1 MNNSRAFLHITYK
14 LYGHLDKLS
23 GVKKSNCINCYLS
36 LMKHAWKK
44 NNYECGL
51 RYSTVAKETKL
62 SRITVRRTLD
72 TLEKLH
78 VISTVRGRSGKTYK
92 INQLFI
98 KSESDGSILYT
109 NKNKMYKKD
118 HSNVK
123 KRSVLEETIYI
134 NNIDKIIRDNR
145 NDKDSLILNLSK
157 LPLSELKSDTKN
169 PYYIKLAIEKKAELD
184 RESKATYVHPQ
195 KIINELTK
203 IKKNSNPRYREKVAF
218 NKRNNLDY
226 KGRPIIKDNQST
238 INKGR
243 PKKW

>member
-51 RYSTVAKETKL
+51 RYSTIAKETKL

-72 TLEKLH
+72 TLEKLN

-98 KSESDGSILYT
+98 KTESDGSILYT
-109 NKNKMYKKD
+109 NKTKMYKKD
-118 HSNVK
+118 HSDVYN
-123 KRSVLEETIYI
+123 RSVLEETIYI
-134 NNIDKIIRDNR
+134 NNIEKIIRDNR
-145 NDKDSLILNLSK
+145 GNMDSLILNLSK
-157 LPLSELKSDTKN
+157 LPPEELNSDTKN
-169 PYYIKLAIEKKAELD
+169 PYYIKLAKAKKAELD

-203 IKKNSNPRYREKVAF
+203 ISKNSNPRYREKVAF

-226 KGRPIIKDNQST
+226 KGRP
-238 INKGR
+238 
-243 PKKW
+243 KK

>member
-1 MNNSRAFLHITYK
+1 MNNTRAFLHITYK

-23 GVKKSNCINCYLS
+23 GIKKSNCLNCYLS

-51 RYSTVAKETKL
+51 RYSTIAKETKL

-78 VISTVRGRSGKTYK
+78 VISTVRGRSGKSYK
-92 INQLFI
+92 INQLFL
-98 KSESDGSILYT
+98 KTESDGSILYI
-109 NKNKMYKKD
+109 NKPKMYKKD

-157 LPLSELKSDTKN
+157 LPLSELNSDTNN
-169 PYYIKLAIEKKAELD
+169 PYYIKLAKEKKIELD

-203 IKKNSNPRYREKVAF
+203 ISKNSNPRYREKVEF

-226 KGRPIIKDNQST
+226 KGRP
-238 INKGR
+238 
-243 PKKW
+243 KK

>member
-23 GVKKSNCINCYLS
+23 GIKKSNCLNCYLS

-51 RYSTVAKETKL
+51 RYSTIAKETKL

-78 VISTVRGRSGKTYK
+78 VISTVRGRSGKSYK
-92 INQLFI
+92 INQLFL
-98 KSESDGSILYT
+98 KTESDGSILYT
-109 NKNKMYKKD
+109 NNISMYKKD

-134 NNIDKIIRDNR
+134 NNIENIIRNNR
-145 NDKDSLILNLSK
+145 GSMDDIILNLSK
-157 LPLSELKSDTKN
+157 LPLSDLNSDTNN
-169 PYYIKLAIEKKAELD
+169 PYYVKLAKEKKAELD
-184 RESKATYVHPQ
+184 RLSKATYVHPQ

-226 KGRPIIKDNQST
+226 KGRP
-238 INKGR
+238 
-243 PKKW
+243 KK

>member
-1 MNNSRAFLHITYK
+1 
-14 LYGHLDKLS
+14 
-23 GVKKSNCINCYLS
+23 
-36 LMKHAWKK
+36 MKHAWKK

-51 RYSTVAKETKL
+51 RYSTIAKETKL

-98 KSESDGSILYT
+98 KTESDSSIIYN
-109 NKNKMYKKD
+109 NKNKKYKID
-118 HSNVK
+118 HSNVY
-123 KRSVLEETIYI
+123 KRAVLVEDI
-134 NNIDKIIRDNR
+134 NTLDIENIIRDNR
-145 NDKDSLILNLSK
+145 NDKDSLIVNLSK
-157 LPLSELKSDTKN
+157 LPLSELNSDTNN
-169 PYYIKLAIEKKAELD
+169 PYYIKLAKAKKIELD

-226 KGRPIIKDNQST
+226 KGRP
-238 INKGR
+238 
-243 PKKW
+243 KK

>member
-23 GVKKSNCINCYLS
+23 GTKKSNCLNCYLS

-72 TLEKLH
+72 TLEKLN

-157 LPLSELKSDTKN
+157 LPLLELKSDTKN

-184 RESKATYVHPQ
+184 RESKATYVNPQ

-203 IKKNSNPRYREKVAF
+203 ISKNSNPRYREKVAF

-226 KGRPIIKDNQST
+226 KGRP
-238 INKGR
+238 
-243 PKKW
+243 KKW

>member
-1 MNNSRAFLHITYK
+1 MKNSRAFLHITYK

-23 GVKKSNCINCYLS
+23 GIKKSNCLNCYLS

-51 RYSTVAKETKL
+51 RYSTIAKETKL

-78 VISTVRGRSGKTYK
+78 VISTVRGRSGKSYK
-92 INQLFI
+92 INQLFL
-98 KSESDGSILYT
+98 KTESDGSILYT
-109 NKNKMYKKD
+109 NNSSMYKKD

-123 KRSVLEETIYI
+123 KRSVLVEALN
-134 NNIDKIIRDNR
+134 NNIEAIIRDNR
-145 NDKDSLILNLSK
+145 GDMDSMILNLSK
-157 LPLSELKSDTKN
+157 LPLSDLNSDTNN
-169 PYYIKLAIEKKAELD
+169 PYYVKLAIEKKAELD
-184 RESKATYVHPQ
+184 RLSKATYVHPQ

-203 IKKNSNPRYREKVAF
+203 IKKNSNPRYREKVSF

-226 KGRPIIKDNQST
+226 KGRP
-238 INKGR
+238 
-243 PKKW
+243 KK

>member
-1 MNNSRAFLHITYK
+1 MNNTRAFLHITYK

-23 GVKKSNCINCYLS
+23 GIKKSNCLNCYLS

-51 RYSTVAKETKL
+51 RYSTIAKETKL

-78 VISTVRGRSGKTYK
+78 VISTVRGRSGKSYK
-92 INQLFI
+92 INQLFL
-98 KSESDGSILYT
+98 KTESDGSILYT
-109 NKNKMYKKD
+109 NNSSMYKKD

-134 NNIDKIIRDNR
+134 NNIENIIRNNR
-145 NDKDSLILNLSK
+145 GSMDDIILNLSK
-157 LPLSELKSDTKN
+157 LPLSDLNSDTNN
-169 PYYIKLAIEKKAELD
+169 PYYVKLAIKKKDELD

-218 NKRNNLDY
+218 NKRNNLDW
-226 KGRPIIKDNQST
+226 
-238 INKGR
+238 KGR
-243 PKKW
+243 PKK

>member
-1 MNNSRAFLHITYK
+1 MNNTRAFLHITYK

-23 GVKKSNCINCYLS
+23 GTKKSNCLNCYLS

-51 RYSTVAKETKL
+51 RYSTVVKETKL

-78 VISTVRGRSGKTYK
+78 IISTIRGRSGKTYK
-92 INQLFI
+92 INQLFL
-98 KSESDGSILYT
+98 KTESDSSIIYT
-109 NKNKMYKKD
+109 NENKKYKKE
-118 HSNVK
+118 HSNVY
-123 KRSVLEETIYI
+123 KRAVLEETIYI
-134 NNIDKIIRDNR
+134 NNIENIIRDNR
-145 NDKDSLILNLSK
+145 GNMDSLILNLSK
-157 LPLSELKSDTKN
+157 LPLTELNSDTNN
-169 PYYIKLAIEKKAELD
+169 PYYVKLAKEKKAELE

-203 IKKNSNPRYREKVAF
+203 IKKNSNSRYREKVAF

-226 KGRPIIKDNQST
+226 KGRP
-238 INKGR
+238 
-243 PKKW
+243 KK

>member
-1 MNNSRAFLHITYK
+1 MNNTRAFLHITYK

-51 RYSTVAKETKL
+51 RYSTIAKETKL

-78 VISTVRGRSGKTYK
+78 IISTIRGRSGKTYK
-92 INQLFI
+92 INQLFL
-98 KSESDGSILYT
+98 KTESDGSIMHI

-118 HSNVK
+118 HSDVYN
-123 KRSVLEETIYI
+123 RSVLVEALPLYKGT
-134 NNIDKIIRDNR
+134 NIEKIIRDNR
-145 NDKDSLILNLSK
+145 GDMDSLILNLSK
-157 LPLSELKSDTKN
+157 LPLKDLNSDTKN
-169 PYYIKLAIEKKAELD
+169 PYYVKLAIEKKAELD

-203 IKKNSNPRYREKVAF
+203 IEKNSNPRYREKVAF

-226 KGRPIIKDNQST
+226 KGRP
-238 INKGR
+238 
-243 PKKW
+243 KK

>member
-1 MNNSRAFLHITYK
+1 MNNTRAFLHITYK

-23 GVKKSNCINCYLS
+23 GIKKSNCLNCYLS

-51 RYSTVAKETKL
+51 RSSTIAKETKL
-62 SRITVRRTLD
+62 SRITVIRTLD

-78 VISTVRGRSGKTYK
+78 IISTVRGRSGKSYK
-92 INQLFI
+92 INQLFL
-98 KSESDGSILYT
+98 KTESDGSILYI
-109 NKNKMYKKD
+109 NKPKMYKKD

-157 LPLSELKSDTKN
+157 LPLSELNSDTNN
-169 PYYIKLAIEKKAELD
+169 PYYIKLAKAKKIELD

-203 IKKNSNPRYREKVAF
+203 ISKNSNPRYREKVEF

-226 KGRPIIKDNQST
+226 KGRP
-238 INKGR
+238 
-243 PKKW
+243 KK

>member
-1 MNNSRAFLHITYK
+1 MNNTRAFLHITYK

-23 GVKKSNCINCYLS
+23 GIKKSNCLNCYLS

-51 RYSTVAKETKL
+51 RYSTIAKETKL

-78 VISTVRGRSGKTYK
+78 VISTVRGRSGKSYK
-92 INQLFI
+92 INQLFL
-98 KSESDGSILYT
+98 KTESDGSILYT
-109 NKNKMYKKD
+109 NNIGMYKKD

-123 KRSVLEETIYI
+123 KRSVSVEALN
-134 NNIDKIIRDNR
+134 NNIEAIIRDNR
-145 NDKDSLILNLSK
+145 GDMDSMILNLSK
-157 LPLSELKSDTKN
+157 LPLKDLNSDTNN
-169 PYYIKLAIEKKAELD
+169 PYYVKLAKEKKIELD
-184 RESKATYVHPQ
+184 RISKATYVHPQ

-203 IKKNSNPRYREKVAF
+203 IKKNSNPRYREKVNF

-226 KGRPIIKDNQST
+226 KGRP
-238 INKGR
+238 
-243 PKKW
+243 KK

>member
-1 MNNSRAFLHITYK
+1 MNNTRAFLHITYK

-23 GVKKSNCINCYLS
+23 GIKKSNCLNCYLS

-51 RYSTVAKETKL
+51 RYSTIAKETKL

-78 VISTVRGRSGKTYK
+78 VISTVRGRSGKSYK
-92 INQLFI
+92 INQLFL
-98 KSESDGSILYT
+98 KTESDGSILYT
-109 NKNKMYKKD
+109 NNSSMYKKD

-134 NNIDKIIRDNR
+134 NNIEKIIRDNR
-145 NDKDSLILNLSK
+145 GDMDSIILNLSK
-157 LPLSELKSDTKN
+157 LPLSDLNSDTNN
-169 PYYIKLAIEKKAELD
+169 PYYVKLAIEKKAELD
-184 RESKATYVHPQ
+184 RLSKATYVHPQ

-218 NKRNNLDY
+218 NKRNNLDW
-226 KGRPIIKDNQST
+226 
-238 INKGR
+238 KGR
-243 PKKW
+243 PKK

>member
-1 MNNSRAFLHITYK
+1 MKNSRAFLHITYK

-62 SRITVRRTLD
+62 SRITVRRTLN

-78 VISTVRGRSGKTYK
+78 IISTVRGRSGKSYK
-92 INQLFI
+92 INQVFL
-98 KSESDGSILYT
+98 KTESDGSILYT
-109 NKNKMYKKD
+109 NNSSMYKKD

-123 KRSVLEETIYI
+123 KRSVLVEALN
-134 NNIDKIIRDNR
+134 NNIEAIIRDNR
-145 NDKDSLILNLSK
+145 GDMDSMILNLSK
-157 LPLSELKSDTKN
+157 LPLKDLNSDTNN
-169 PYYIKLAIEKKAELD
+169 PYYVKLAKEKKIELD
-184 RESKATYVHPQ
+184 RLSKATYVHPQ

-203 IKKNSNPRYREKVAF
+203 IKKNSNPRYREKVEF

-226 KGRPIIKDNQST
+226 KGRP
-238 INKGR
+238 
-243 PKKW
+243 KK

>member
-1 MNNSRAFLHITYK
+1 MKNSRAFLHITYK

-23 GVKKSNCINCYLS
+23 GIKKSNCLNCYLS

-51 RYSTVAKETKL
+51 RYSTIAKETKL

-78 VISTVRGRSGKTYK
+78 VISTVRGRSGKSYK
-92 INQLFI
+92 INQLFL
-98 KSESDGSILYT
+98 KTESDGSILYT
-109 NKNKMYKKD
+109 NNSSMYKKD

-134 NNIDKIIRDNR
+134 NNIENIIRNNR
-145 NDKDSLILNLSK
+145 GSMDDIILNLSK
-157 LPLSELKSDTKN
+157 LPLKDLNSDTNN
-169 PYYIKLAIEKKAELD
+169 PYYVKLAKEKKAELD
-184 RESKATYVHPQ
+184 RLSKATYVHPQ

-226 KGRPIIKDNQST
+226 KGRP
-238 INKGR
+238 
-243 PKKW
+243 KK

>member
-23 GVKKSNCINCYLS
+23 GTKKSNCLNCYLS

-51 RYSTVAKETKL
+51 RYSTIAKETKL

-78 VISTVRGRSGKTYK
+78 IISTVRGRSGKSYK
-92 INQLFI
+92 INQLFL
-98 KSESDGSILYT
+98 KTESDSSIIYT
-109 NKNKMYKKD
+109 NKNKKYKKEQ
-118 HSNVK
+118 SNVY
-123 KRSVLEETIYI
+123 KRAVLEETIYI
-134 NNIDKIIRDNR
+134 NNIENIIRDNR
-145 NDKDSLILNLSK
+145 GDMDSLILNLSK
-157 LPLSELKSDTKN
+157 LPLKILNSDTNN
-169 PYYIKLAIEKKAELD
+169 PYYVKLAIEKKAELD
-184 RESKATYVHPQ
+184 RLSKATYVHPQ

-226 KGRPIIKDNQST
+226 KGRP
-238 INKGR
+238 
-243 PKKW
+243 KK

>member
-72 TLEKLH
+72 TLEKLN

-203 IKKNSNPRYREKVAF
+203 ISKNSNPRYREKVAF

-226 KGRPIIKDNQST
+226 KGRP
-238 INKGR
+238 
-243 PKKW
+243 KK

>member
-23 GVKKSNCINCYLS
+23 GTKKSNCLNCYLS

-51 RYSTVAKETKL
+51 RYSTIAKETKL

-92 INQLFI
+92 INQLFL
-98 KSESDGSILYT
+98 KTESDGSILYT
-109 NKNKMYKKD
+109 NNNKKYKKD
-118 HSNVK
+118 HSNVY
-123 KRSVLEETIYI
+123 KRSVLVEALN
-134 NNIDKIIRDNR
+134 NNIEAIIRDNR
-145 NDKDSLILNLSK
+145 GDMDSMILNLSK
-157 LPLSELKSDTKN
+157 LPLSDLNSDTNN
-169 PYYIKLAIEKKAELD
+169 PYYVKLAIKKKAELD
-184 RESKATYVHPQ
+184 RLNKATYVHPQ

-203 IKKNSNPRYREKVAF
+203 IKKNSNIKYREKVAF

-226 KGRPIIKDNQST
+226 KGRP
-238 INKGR
+238 
-243 PKKW
+243 KK

>member
-1 MNNSRAFLHITYK
+1 MNNTRAFLHITYK
-14 LYGHLDKLS
+14 LYGHLDKL
-23 GVKKSNCINCYLS
+23 GGTKKSNCLNCYLS

-51 RYSTVAKETKL
+51 RYSTVVKETKL
-62 SRITVRRTLD
+62 SRITVRRTLN

-92 INQLFI
+92 INQLFL
-98 KSESDGSILYT
+98 KTESDGSILYT
-109 NKNKMYKKD
+109 NKSKMYKKE
-118 HSNVK
+118 HSNVY
-123 KRSVLEETIYI
+123 KRAVLEETIYI

-145 NDKDSLILNLSK
+145 GDIDSLILNLSK
-157 LPLSELKSDTKN
+157 LPPEELNSDTKN
-169 PYYIKLAIEKKAELD
+169 PYYIKLAKEKKAELD

-203 IKKNSNPRYREKVAF
+203 IKKNSNPRYREKVNF

-226 KGRPIIKDNQST
+226 KGRP
-238 INKGR
+238 
-243 PKKW
+243 KK

>member
-1 MNNSRAFLHITYK
+1 MNNTRAFLHITYK
-14 LYGHLDKLS
+14 LYGHLDKL
-23 GVKKSNCINCYLS
+23 GGTKKSNCLNCYLS

-51 RYSTVAKETKL
+51 RYSTIAKETKL

-78 VISTVRGRSGKTYK
+78 IISTVRGRSGKTYK
-92 INQLFI
+92 INELFI
-98 KSESDGSILYT
+98 KTESDGSILYNNN
-109 NKNKMYKKD
+109 NKKYKKD
-118 HSNVK
+118 HSNVY
-123 KRSVLEETIYI
+123 KRSVLVEDI
-134 NNIDKIIRDNR
+134 NTLDIENIIRDNR

-157 LPLSELKSDTKN
+157 LPLSILNSDTKN
-169 PYYIKLAIEKKAELD
+169 PYYIRLAKEKKAELD

-226 KGRPIIKDNQST
+226 KGRP
-238 INKGR
+238 
-243 PKKW
+243 KK

>member
-23 GVKKSNCINCYLS
+23 GTKKSNCLNCYLS

-51 RYSTVAKETKL
+51 RYSTVVKETKL

-92 INQLFI
+92 INQLFL
-98 KSESDGSILYT
+98 KTESDSSIIYT
-109 NKNKMYKKD
+109 NNNKKYKID
-118 HSNVK
+118 HSNVY
-123 KRSVLEETIYI
+123 KRAVLEETIYI
-134 NNIDKIIRDNR
+134 NNIENIIRDNR
-145 NDKDSLILNLSK
+145 GNMDSLILNLSK
-157 LPLSELKSDTKN
+157 LPPEELNSDTKN
-169 PYYIKLAIEKKAELD
+169 PYYVKLAIEKKAELD
-184 RESKATYVHPQ
+184 RESKATYVNPH
-195 KIINELTK
+195 KIINELAK
-203 IKKNSNPRYREKVAF
+203 ISKNSNPRYREKVAF

-226 KGRPIIKDNQST
+226 KGRP
-238 INKGR
+238 
-243 PKKW
+243 KK

>member
-1 MNNSRAFLHITYK
+1 MNNTRAFLHITYK

-23 GVKKSNCINCYLS
+23 GTKKSNCLNCYLS

-51 RYSTVAKETKL
+51 RYSTVVKETKL

-92 INQLFI
+92 INQLFL
-98 KSESDGSILYT
+98 KTESDSSIIYN
-109 NKNKMYKKD
+109 NKNKKYKID
-118 HSNVK
+118 HSDVY
-123 KRSVLEETIYI
+123 KRAVLVEDI
-134 NNIDKIIRDNR
+134 NNINIIEKIIKDNR
-145 NDKDSLILNLSK
+145 GNMDSLILNLSK
-157 LPLSELKSDTKN
+157 LPPEELNSDTKN
-169 PYYIKLAIEKKAELD
+169 PYYIKLAIEKKAELE

-226 KGRPIIKDNQST
+226 KGRP
-238 INKGR
+238 
-243 PKKW
+243 KK

>member
-23 GVKKSNCINCYLS
+23 GTKKSNCLNCYLS

-51 RYSTVAKETKL
+51 RYSTIAKETKL
-62 SRITVRRTLD
+62 SRITARRTLD
-72 TLEKLH
+72 TLEKLN
-78 VISTVRGRSGKTYK
+78 VISTLRGRSGKTYK
-92 INQLFI
+92 INQLFL
-98 KSESDGSILYT
+98 KTESDGSILYT

-123 KRSVLEETIYI
+123 NRSVLVEDI
-134 NNIDKIIRDNR
+134 NTLNIENIIRDNR
-145 NDKDSLILNLSK
+145 GNMDSLILNLSK
-157 LPLSELKSDTKN
+157 LPLKILNSDTNN
-169 PYYIKLAIEKKAELD
+169 PYYVKLAKEKKAELN

-203 IKKNSNPRYREKVAF
+203 ISKNSNPRYREKVNF

-226 KGRPIIKDNQST
+226 KGRP
-238 INKGR
+238 
-243 PKKW
+243 KKW

>member
-23 GVKKSNCINCYLS
+23 GTKKSNCLNCYLS

-51 RYSTVAKETKL
+51 RYSTVVKETKL

-92 INQLFI
+92 INQLFL
-98 KSESDGSILYT
+98 KTESDSSIIYT
-109 NKNKMYKKD
+109 NKNKMYKKEQ
-118 HSNVK
+118 SNVY
-123 KRSVLEETIYI
+123 KRAVLEETIYI
-134 NNIDKIIRDNR
+134 NNIENIIRDNR
-145 NDKDSLILNLSK
+145 GDMDSLILNLSK
-157 LPLSELKSDTKN
+157 LPLKILNSDTNN
-169 PYYIKLAIEKKAELD
+169 PYYVKLAKEKKAELE

-226 KGRPIIKDNQST
+226 KGRP
-238 INKGR
+238 
-243 PKKW
+243 KK

>member
-78 VISTVRGRSGKTYK
+78 IISTVRGRSGKSYK
-92 INQLFI
+92 INQVFL
-98 KSESDGSILYT
+98 KTESDGSILYT
-109 NKNKMYKKD
+109 NNSSMYKKD

-123 KRSVLEETIYI
+123 KRSVLVEALN
-134 NNIDKIIRDNR
+134 NNIEAIIRDNR
-145 NDKDSLILNLSK
+145 GNMDSLILNLSK
-157 LPLSELKSDTKN
+157 LPLSDLNSDTNN

-203 IKKNSNPRYREKVAF
+203 IKKNSNPRYKEKVAF

-226 KGRPIIKDNQST
+226 KGRP
-238 INKGR
+238 
-243 PKKW
+243 KK

>member
-51 RYSTVAKETKL
+51 RYSTVVKETKL

-92 INQLFI
+92 INQLFL
-98 KSESDGSILYT
+98 KTESDSSILYT
-109 NKNKMYKKD
+109 NKNKMYKKE
-118 HSNVK
+118 HSDVY
-123 KRSVLEETIYI
+123 KRAVLEETIYI
-134 NNIDKIIRDNR
+134 NNIEKIIRDNR
-145 NDKDSLILNLSK
+145 GNMDSLILNLSK
-157 LPLSELKSDTKN
+157 LPPEELNSDTKN
-169 PYYIKLAIEKKAELD
+169 PYYVKLAKAKKIELD

-203 IKKNSNPRYREKVAF
+203 ISKNSNPRYREKVAF

-226 KGRPIIKDNQST
+226 KGRP
-238 INKGR
+238 
-243 PKKW
+243 KKWQRKVD